1 MAKENKEIKTQEAE
15 ANEKKTVNPA
25 LAWGLIGAELVI
37 IVIASIL
44 VCRSLLAL
52 F

>member
-15 ANEKKTVNPA
+15 NEKKTVNPA

>member
-1 MAKENKEIKTQEAE
+1 MAKENKEIKTEE
-15 ANEKKTVNPA
+15 ANEKKTLNPA